1 MYRLV
6 ASDMDETF
14 LDHDHAIPRAN
25 VEAIRRLREL
35 GIPFVPSS
43 GRPYDSVMSSLE
55 PIRDLLEGSYVIS
68 FNGGTINRVGDPNPI
83 ASSPMEFDR
92 MRAIF
97 EYGLDLGDVGF
108 HVYEQTGR
116 MWVWNLSAGE
126 FDYISRLID
135 FDDLPSASIDF
146 LRDTPVA
153 KIIFNHP
160 DMARLRQ
167 IVRDMPAELLDGV
180 DTTFSSGRFLEFM
193 PAGVTKGT
201 GVTRLAELLG
211 IPMSDVI
218 CCGDAA
224 NDESMVRAAG
234 LGVAVAGAGDGLP
247 QIADYIASSTCDD
260 GVIAEVVEKFVEPS
274 LRLG

>member
-1 MYRLV
+1 
-6 ASDMDETF
+6 
-14 LDHDHAIPRAN
+14 
-25 VEAIRRLREL
+25 
-35 GIPFVPSS
+35 
-43 GRPYDSVMSSLE
+43 
-55 PIRDLLEGSYVIS
+55 
-68 FNGGTINRVGDPNPI
+68 
-83 ASSPMEFDR
+83 
-92 MRAIF
+92 
-97 EYGLDLGDVGF
+97 
-108 HVYEQTGR
+108 
-116 MWVWNLSAGE
+116 
-126 FDYISRLID
+126 
-135 FDDLPSASIDF
+135 
-146 LRDTPVA
+146 
-153 KIIFNHP
+153 
-160 DMARLRQ
+160 
-167 IVRDMPAELLDGV
+167 
-180 DTTFSSGRFLEFM
+180 M

>member
-1 MYRLV
+1 MYRLI

-14 LDHDHAIPRAN
+14 LDHDHAIPQAN
-25 VEAIRRLREL
+25 VEAVRRLHEL
-35 GIPFVPSS
+35 GIPFAPSS

-83 ASSPMEFDR
+83 ASSPMDFDR

-97 EYGLDLGDVGF
+97 EYGLGLGDVGF

-201 GVTRLAELLG
+201 GVACRRSPTITRPPPATT
-211 IPMSDVI
+211 
-218 CCGDAA
+218 
-224 NDESMVRAAG
+224 
-234 LGVAVAGAGDGLP
+234 
-247 QIADYIASSTCDD
+247 ASSPRLSRSSSSRARTSDRKAIPNGRPHTVANAWD
-260 GVIAEVVEKFVEPS
+260 FPS
-274 LRLG
+274 QLLLE

>member
-55 PIRDLLEGSYVIS
+55 PIRELLEGSYVIS

-83 ASSPMEFDR
+83 ASSPMDFDR

-126 FDYISRLID
+126 FGYISRLID